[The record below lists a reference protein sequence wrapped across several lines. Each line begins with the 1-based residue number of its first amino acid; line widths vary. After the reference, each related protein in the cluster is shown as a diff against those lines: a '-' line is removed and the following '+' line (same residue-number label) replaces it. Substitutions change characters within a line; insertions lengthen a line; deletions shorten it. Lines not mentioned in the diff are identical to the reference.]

1 MPGQQIAQA
10 NPPPDASL
18 LPDSLLDFGVQLDNK
33 DVLSKHELA
42 AIHKFRRAADYIAAG
57 EHSGNE
63 LEELQPRAEC
73 STISHDFPEIER
85 PS

>member
-33 DVLSKHELA
+33 DVLSKDELS

-57 EHSGNE
+57 THSTG
-63 LEELQPRAEC
+63 PRSMVLNIYA
-73 STISHDFPEIER
+73 FKP
-85 PS
+85 